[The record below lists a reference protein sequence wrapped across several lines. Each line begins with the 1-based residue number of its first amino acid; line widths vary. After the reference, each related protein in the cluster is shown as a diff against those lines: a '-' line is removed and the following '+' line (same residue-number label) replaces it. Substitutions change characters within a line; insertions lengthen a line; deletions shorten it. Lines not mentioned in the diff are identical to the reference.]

1 MKLLEIND
9 LYSKRTGLRIYQ
21 MEIKRLFEKFFQDS
35 LFYLELNIFQMDEIL
50 TF

>member
-1 MKLLEIND
+1 MVCEFINTEI
-9 LYSKRTGLRIYQ
+9 Q
-21 MEIKRLFEKFFQDS
+21 RLFEKFFQDS